1 MKSISRRRLAGAALL
16 LPLALTPT
24 FVVAQGAE
32 PVKIGV
38 VLSLS
43 GPAAVFG
50 LPERNAIMAI
60 DKEIAAAGVKGRKL
74 ELVFFDDKTNPTEAA
89 RGVTQLI
96 NDEKVVAIIGPGT
109 GGTILAAGPIAERLK
124 VPLLGPAGT
133 VAITAK
139 SNSFAP
145 WVFRMAINGR
155 RANTTP
161 RRREERRQADRH
173 RLPGRRLRQVRR

>member
-1 MKSISRRRLAGAALL
+1 M
-16 LPLALTPT
+16 
-24 FVVAQGAE
+24 
-32 PVKIGV
+32 KIGV

-50 LPERNAIMAI
+50 LPERNAIMAVE
-60 DKEIAAAGVKGRKL
+60 KEIAAAGGVNGKKI

-89 RGVTQLI
+89 GGVTQLI

-145 WVFRMAINGR
+145 WVFRMAINDMVGVQHCSKAR
-155 RANTTP
+155 
-161 RRREERRQADRH
+161 
-173 RLPGRRLRQVRR
+173 